1 MKIQLPPPATAAQLQ
16 MCLCFPDEKQK
27 FLILFCMVF
36 SLWKNLL
43 NNYATQTFWM
53 LHNIPNKKN
62 VPEDVF
68 FLN

>member
-1 MKIQLPPPATAAQLQ
+1 MKIQLSPPATAAQLQ
-16 MCLCFPDEKQK
+16 MCLCLPDEKQ
-27 FLILFCMVF
+27 FLILFHMLF

-53 LHNIPNKKN
+53 LYIPNKKN

-68 FLN
+68 FFN